1 MKKVFDRIK
10 ATFIIDQLHLVPEA
24 RTFFQPGSETVLTWP
39 PSFFPPLSLSPS
51 LKQPL
56 AIFRFPTVPFRVS
69 RSTTR
74 WRIDIVLG
82 PIRAWTLSF
91 WTPNNA
97 VLPPSSPSPC
107 WPLYSSTLFKLGR
120 KESYNE
126 ENFEHSNR
134 DSTINTSINA
144 TRVDKGGTVFVGKR
158 GNSRESSFPSLGGR
172 VSSVENRESKK
183 NELRKRVSIG
193 GKTGRRG
200 SWIDW
205 IARYKVAGSYT
216 CFVHLRASS
225 CGRSMYGHPLTGQ
238 K

>member
-1 MKKVFDRIK
+1 M
-10 ATFIIDQLHLVPEA
+10 
-24 RTFFQPGSETVLTWP
+24 
-39 PSFFPPLSLSPS
+39 
-51 LKQPL
+51 
-56 AIFRFPTVPFRVS
+56 PFRVS

-126 ENFEHSNR
+126 ENFEHGNR

-158 GNSRESSFPSLGGR
+158 GNSRESPFPSLGGR

-183 NELRKRVSIG
+183 NELRKRVESLYRR
-193 GKTGRRG
+193 KNRTTWFVNRLDSPLQSGRIVHVLRPL
-200 SWIDW
+200 
-205 IARYKVAGSYT
+205 ARK
-216 CFVHLRASS
+216 
-225 CGRSMYGHPLTGQ
+225 
-238 K
+238 